1 MPFKKMGT
9 GAKRPKHKSKVQHI
23 PHPEQSKHEF
33 EKAEHHSKHH
43 LEHYN
48 PSLKVMLLGHH

>member
-9 GAKRPKHKSKVQHI
+9 GAKRPKHKSKVQPL

-33 EKAEHHSKHH
+33 EKSEHQSKTH
-43 LEHYN
+43 LEKYN
-48 PSLKVMLLGHH
+48 PSLKVMLLNHH